1 MTQAVNHTQIMP
13 LAFSGA
19 SDEMITTA
27 LSCFE
32 KSGAVLKP
40 FLELPFSLSLNVM
53 RDNGTDGPT
62 FIFSGPE
69 SFTAR
74 YFGEEFA
81 RDCAGKDAVPD
92 KAFAM
97 SICDG
102 FRECSWT
109 GEPVLERIKAKTQGK
124 WVHYDRALFP
134 AELGNGAPTFVALLR
149 PLRVLQEVHPTASG
163 SPVLQAQPENGFLG
177 NWASGAN
184 HVHSARRE

>member
-1 MTQAVNHTQIMP
+1 MTHVVNHTQITP

-53 RDNGTDGPT
+53 RDNGTDSPT
-62 FIFSGPE
+62 FMFCGPQ

-81 RDCAGKDAVPD
+81 RGCTGKDAVPD

-97 SICDG
+97 SIRDG

-109 GEPVLERIKAKTQGK
+109 GEPVLERIKAKTLGK
-124 WVHYDRALFP
+124 WVLYDRALFP
-134 AELGNGAPTFVALLR
+134 AELDNGASTFVALLR

-163 SPVLQAQPENGFLG
+163 NLALQAQPENGFLG

-184 HVHSARRE
+184 HVHSVIRE